1 MRIFVDTSYYI
12 ARMML
17 RDQWHRASIKAVK
30 SGMIFFTSSLVINE
44 TISLLQS
51 RSYFSAALT
60 FLERVRRNEEVQII
74 HPDPV
79 LQAEAW
85 DLFGRWGSAG
95 ANAVDCVSFAMMA
108 RLGIRKAFTFDAH
121 FQAAGFDTLGTHPQS
136 GRSRS

>member
-12 ARMML
+12 ARMMPG
-17 RDQWHRASIKAVK
+17 DEWHRAAIRAVK
-30 SGMIFFTSSLVINE
+30 PGMIFFTSSPIVNE

-51 RSYFSAALT
+51 RGYFSAALT
-60 FLERVRRNEEVQII
+60 FLERVRRNEEVQIV
-74 HPDPV
+74 HPDPA

-85 DLFGRWGSAG
+85 DIFGRWGSAG

-121 FQAAGFDTLGTHPQS
+121 FRAAGFDTLAVHSQS
-136 GRSRS
+136 REA